1 MKKVIRIKN
10 NNVYIGSLKVDMK
23 AIKNFAFIAGTA
35 FVIISSASLIKKSA
49 DIVREPKTAGEDPIT
64 DGTLT
69 QESASS
75 KKTYE
80 AEYVVQNCD
89 TLSGIVASYQTDPNK
104 MYGIIEK
111 IADKN
116 KLKNPNSLRAGETI
130 TLYGIPEEHLI
141 DFGYTIDYTKTDPE
155 YELED
160 LSNYIDE
167 AITYAYITDDN
178 AQQFADF
185 EAKYS
190 YASNIYAKYMEAK
203 DELLFDS
210 LIDQYR
216 SLAQEISNL
225 TGYDYSHSIKA
236 HKISETKGLGL

>member
-49 DIVREPKTAGEDPIT
+49 DKVQEPKPAGEDPIT

-69 QESASS
+69 QESTSS

-104 MYGIIEK
+104 MYGIIETPEKKHIHFFRIFYVLFSILIIVFLLYVLFMYVYNNSK
-111 IADKN
+111 ITKISIYNIILNFSYFLCYEPFIFIGIDKN
-116 KLKNPNSLRAGETI
+116 R
-130 TLYGIPEEHLI
+130 
-141 DFGYTIDYTKTDPE
+141 
-155 YELED
+155 
-160 LSNYIDE
+160 
-167 AITYAYITDDN
+167 
-178 AQQFADF
+178 
-185 EAKYS
+185 
-190 YASNIYAKYMEAK
+190 
-203 DELLFDS
+203 
-210 LIDQYR
+210 
-216 SLAQEISNL
+216 ISN
-225 TGYDYSHSIKA
+225 TY
-236 HKISETKGLGL
+236 

>member
-49 DIVREPKTAGEDPIT
+49 DKVQEPKPAGEDPIT

-69 QESASS
+69 QESTSS

-116 KLKNPNSLRAGETI
+116 KIRSSGQGA
-130 TLYGIPEEHLI
+130 IP
-141 DFGYTIDYTKTDPE
+141 
-155 YELED
+155 
-160 LSNYIDE
+160 
-167 AITYAYITDDN
+167 
-178 AQQFADF
+178 
-185 EAKYS
+185 
-190 YASNIYAKYMEAK
+190 
-203 DELLFDS
+203 
-210 LIDQYR
+210 YR
-216 SLAQEISNL
+216 W
-225 TGYDYSHSIKA
+225 
-236 HKISETKGLGL
+236 